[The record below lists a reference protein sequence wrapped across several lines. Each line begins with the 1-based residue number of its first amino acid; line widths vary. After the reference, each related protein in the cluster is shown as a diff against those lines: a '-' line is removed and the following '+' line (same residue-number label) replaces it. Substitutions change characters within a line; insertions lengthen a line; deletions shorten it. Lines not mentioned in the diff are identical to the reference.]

1 MAIVSTNMYGDIMTV
16 NPAVRS
22 IFGYLEGEL
31 EGESFLK
38 LVPELEDM
46 HYSFYDEFTS
56 RGELELFDAEKDE
69 GGRKTTDESNFLER
83 FYYGINET
91 DEQGVIQTH
100 NKSGELLWV
109 NLFANRVTINAN
121 IYYIVIISDITET
134 KLKEQEIVQLNES
147 LERRVEER
155 TKEVEEAH
163 SKVSLLLD
171 SSAQGFLAV
180 DYELK
185 IDPEYSKAC
194 EDIFGEPVDGKCIA
208 ELMFPGDKVKIANLH
223 KNIKRII
230 DERDDFV
237 QDLYLHLLNDEYT
250 INNRSVEVE
259 FKYIPSKRVVL
270 ILTDITKRKKL
281 EHKLNHERDRLKFIV
296 ATVQDP
302 QEFFDLVGD
311 FEVFVTEGLAAIL
324 ASDRAQAEKLE
335 EIFRHIHTFKGNFSQ
350 LDFLTTPL
358 LLHQMEEQ
366 LKTMQDNGEYDLDAV
381 KALIAKNNCLTS
393 LKDDLDIIESVLGK
407 GFMANEKEVTLNV
420 LQVQRIE
427 KFISEQDPS
436 PVVDEVSGLL
446 KDLLKTRLVNVKTLF
461 RTYPKST
468 EKLAES
474 IEKAIYPFEITGKDL
489 LVDSNQFSSFTKSLV
504 HVFRNAVDHG
514 IETPD
519 ERVAAGKDETGT
531 ITCHVKT
538 LMDYMV
544 ITIGDDGR
552 GLDLEKVK
560 DAAVQKGMYSREEV
574 EELPYKT
581 LSRLIFDDRFSTK
594 AVITTVSGR
603 GIGLAAV
610 RAELARLKGDV
621 KVTTKLGEFTKFQF
635 VIPYNEATV

>member
-1 MAIVSTNMYGDIMTV
+1 MAIISTNMYGDIMTV

-38 LVPELEDM
+38 LVPELESM
-46 HYSFYDEFTS
+46 HYSFYDDFTS
-56 RGELELFDAEKDE
+56 RGELELFDAEKE
-69 GGRKTTDESNFLER
+69 EQSGKTTDESNFLER

-91 DEQGVIQTH
+91 EEQGVVQTH
-100 NKSGELLWV
+100 KKNGESLWV
-109 NLFANRVTINAN
+109 SLFANRVNINAN
-121 IYYIVIISDITET
+121 VYYIVIISDITET
-134 KLKEQEIVQLNES
+134 KLKEQEITQLNES

-155 TKEVEEAH
+155 TQELEDAH

-180 DYELK
+180 DYDLL

-194 EDIFGEPVDGKCIA
+194 EDIFGQQVAGQCIA
-208 ELMFPGDKVKIANLH
+208 DLMFPGNKIKIANLH

-230 DERDDFV
+230 EEEDDFV

-259 FKYIPSKRVVL
+259 FKYIPSKQVVL

-302 QEFFDLVGD
+302 QEFFDLIED
-311 FEVFVTEGLAAIL
+311 FEMFVSEGFSALL
-324 ASDRAQAEKLE
+324 TSDRPDVEKLE
-335 EIFRHIHTFKGNFSQ
+335 EVFRQVHTYKGNFSQ

-358 LLHQMEEQ
+358 MLHQLEDQ
-366 LKTMQDNGEYDLDAV
+366 LKSMQENSYYDPEGINE
-381 KALIAKNNCLTS
+381 LIAKSHCLES
-393 LKDDLDIIESVLGK
+393 LKDDLDIIESVLGS
-407 GFMANEKEVTLNV
+407 GFMANAKEVTLNV
-420 LQVQRIE
+420 LQVERIE
-427 KFISEQDPS
+427 KFISEQDPG
-436 PVVDEVSGLL
+436 PVVEEVSGLL

-461 RTYPKST
+461 RTYPKSS
-468 EKLAES
+468 EKLALS
-474 IEKAIYPFEITGKDL
+474 LEKAINPFEITGKDL
-489 LVDSNQFSSFTKSLV
+489 LVDSNKFAPFTKSLV

-514 IETPD
+514 IESPD
-519 ERVAAGKDETGT
+519 ERVDAGKDEIGNVS
-531 ITCHVKT
+531 CHIKT

-544 ITIGDDGR
+544 ITIADDGR
-552 GLDLEKVK
+552 GLDLEKIK
-560 DAAVQKGMYSREEV
+560 DAAVKKGMYSREQV
-574 EELPYKT
+574 DKLPYKT
-581 LSRLIFDDRFSTK
+581 LSKLIFDDRFSTK

-610 RAELARLKGDV
+610 RAELVKLKGDV

-635 VIPYNEATV
+635 VIPYNEDMV